1 MNVLYKFCRK
11 IVSVDRVNGIIKAV
25 WNCFVSSCA
34 LSFILL
40 FFSEDRSYF
49 MNDSVLKVVVL
60 KLFIILINL
69 SLFIWFL
76 RTFVFPSKNQE
87 GKAVLQIKG
96 DNLTITKYDTVENDN

>member
-1 MNVLYKFCRK
+1 MDEIYKFFRK
-11 IVSVDRVNGIIKAV
+11 VISIDRINGIMKAV

-40 FFSEDRSYF
+40 FFSEDKSYF
-49 MNDSVLKVVVL
+49 MNDSVLRIVVL

-69 SLFIWFL
+69 SLFVWFL

-87 GKAVLQIKG
+87 GKAILQIKG
-96 DNLTITKYDTVENDN
+96 DNLTITKYDTMESDN

>member
-49 MNDSVLKVVVL
+49 MNDSVLRIVVL
-60 KLFIILINL
+60 KLFIILINFVVIHMVFMNICI
-69 SLFIWFL
+69 FIQK
-76 RTFVFPSKNQE
+76 S
-87 GKAVLQIKG
+87 GS
-96 DNLTITKYDTVENDN
+96 